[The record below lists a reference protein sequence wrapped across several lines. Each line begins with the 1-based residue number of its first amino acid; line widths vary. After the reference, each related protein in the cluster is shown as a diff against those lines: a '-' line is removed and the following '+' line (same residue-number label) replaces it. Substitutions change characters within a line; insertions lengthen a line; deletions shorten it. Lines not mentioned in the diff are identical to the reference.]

1 MHRQSFLGRFPR
13 SPAGL
18 SALGLLL
25 LISLVGFFVILL
37 LRLVPHYI
45 DFRKID
51 SVMDGLAA
59 REIKLLS
66 KSEIREILTRRY
78 KINNIRDLKVE
89 DIVEIERKNDE
100 AVIEVAYEIR
110 EPILYNIDV
119 VLSFGQTYS
128 YR

>member
-1 MHRQSFLGRFPR
+1 MS
-13 SPAGL
+13 S
-18 SALGLLL
+18 SADA
-25 LISLVGFFVILL
+25 V
-37 LRLVPHYI
+37 
-45 DFRKID
+45 D

-89 DIVEIERKNDE
+89 DIVEIERKKDE